1 MQKNTLKPWISQSF
15 GVTQGPCRSSVSRLG
30 AFSASVDEKNPDEL
44 LWALQRGD
52 EALAM
57 ELLKSAQ
64 LSMGS
69 HVLSGDFPATFE

>member
-1 MQKNTLKPWISQSF
+1 VQKNTLKPWISQSF
-15 GVTQGPCRSSVSRLG
+15 GVTQGP
-30 AFSASVDEKNPDEL
+30 DEL

-52 EALAM
+52 EALAI

-69 HVLSGDFPATFE
+69 HDLSGDFPATFE